1 MAIIHLAQD
10 DFNETVNKN
19 DLVVVDFWASWCA
32 PCRRFAPV
40 FEKVS
45 ENYEDVVFAKVDVDE
60 NQDLA
65 GALGVQSIPTV
76 AIIREGVVV
85 FNQPGVL
92 DAKGLEEVVNKAKEL
107 DMDKVRADIAQG

>member
-1 MAIIHLAQD
+1 MAVVHLAQD

-19 DLVVVDFWASWCA
+19 DLVVVDFWATWCA
-32 PCRRFAPV
+32 PCRRFGPV
-40 FEKVS
+40 FEKVAE
-45 ENYEDVVFAKVDVDE
+45 ENEGTLFAKVDVDE

-92 DAKGLEEVVNKAKEL
+92 DAKGLQEVVDKAKGL
-107 DMDKVRADIAQG
+107 DMDKVRADLAGE